1 MSADFAVRVVGLKL
15 TKERE
20 EVLCLE
26 RKVEDSLL
34 ELSRIREETGSTVR
48 ESFDNTVAQL
58 LEGNPDLRLYHVA
71 FDCLIQG
78 GRLC

>member
-1 MSADFAVRVVGLKL
+1 MSTDFAVRAVGLEL

-20 EVLCLE
+20 EVSCLE

-48 ESFDNTVAQL
+48 ESFDNTIAQL
-58 LEGNPDLRLYHVA
+58 LEGNPDLGLYHVA

-78 GRLC
+78 GRLG